1 MKKVGDLTVNDGKG
15 LMDNEGLCDSLL
27 VDLNRI
33 PKALMDG
40 QNIQFC
46 AIIQSMAQRLTKLKS
61 GIKADLE
68 SKDKIIE
75 ELKRLND
82 ELIQA
87 NNEAIRERSE
97 SHADSDV
104 V

>member
-1 MKKVGDLTVNDGKG
+1 MMEKKELTYNDGKG
-15 LMDNEGLCDSLL
+15 FYDSQGLCDTLL